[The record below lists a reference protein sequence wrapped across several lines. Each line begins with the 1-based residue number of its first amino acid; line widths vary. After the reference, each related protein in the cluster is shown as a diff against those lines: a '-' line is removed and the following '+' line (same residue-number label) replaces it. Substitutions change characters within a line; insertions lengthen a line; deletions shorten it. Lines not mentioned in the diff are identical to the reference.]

1 MENIGEIIQN
11 HSTMSFPLYFPGE
24 KPGQRGGAG
33 PGGEGAPP
41 KPYTVSENYSQRI
54 LWFKAAVI
62 AVPIAGGFI
71 LILLVLLAVRMLRND
86 SRRHR
91 QLMQMRHHRSLTKA
105 QLYVAD
111 HFCQEKCDKQCHW
124 NGHSNTVY
132 KDVNVKVDYNSHGYK
147 KMTNSSQHSD
157 SCSSIIV
164 WGKSDKPEPSLTVV

>member
-1 MENIGEIIQN
+1 MLTFFSLSI
-11 HSTMSFPLYFPGE
+11 SGE
-24 KPGQRGGAG
+24 KSTGQRSTSQSGRDISDHKQYA
-33 PGGEGAPP
+33 
-41 KPYTVSENYSQRI
+41 VSDSYSQRL

-91 QLMQMRHHRSLTKA
+91 QLMQMRRHRGLTKA

-111 HFCQEKCDKQCHW
+111 HFYPEKGEKQGHW
-124 NGHSNTVY
+124 NAIDNKQNTVY
-132 KDVNVKVDYNSHGYK
+132 KDINVKVDYNSHGYK
-147 KMTNSSQHSD
+147 KMTNSSQHGG

-164 WGKSDKPEPSLTVV
+164 WGKSEKPEPTLTVV

>member
-1 MENIGEIIQN
+1 MVCFY
-11 HSTMSFPLYFPGE
+11 SYFAGQTPH
-24 KPGQRGGAG
+24 QRGTSLSTNEA
-33 PGGEGAPP
+33 EDQQ
-41 KPYTVSENYSQRI
+41 PYSVSESYSQRV

-91 QLMQMRHHRSLTKA
+91 QLLQMRRHRSLTKA

-111 HFCQEKCDKQCHW
+111 HFYCEKSDKHAHW
-124 NGHSNTVY
+124 NAMEKRNTIY
-132 KDVNVKVDYNSHGYK
+132 KDVNVKVDYNGHSYEK
-147 KMTNSSQHSD
+147 FSDSSQHGG

-164 WGKSDKPEPSLTVV
+164 WGKPGKAEPSLTVV